1 MGAVVIDTNVLVV
14 ANGKAAA
21 PQTTEKCVI
30 LCRARLAE
38 ILRGSEKILLDD
50 KKRIIQEYKNNLNEK
65 GRGHGDRFW
74 QELVRIMW
82 NPSNQ
87 QGKVIRVPI
96 TPLAG
101 NGTDFEEFP
110 NDDEVLK
117 DFHKKDRKFVAVALA
132 YQRNT
137 GQTAPILKAE
147 DSGWEDFRDALAA
160 HGVQVDSICED
171 SR

>member
-1 MGAVVIDTNVLVV
+1 MNAVIIDTNVFVV

-21 PQTTEKCVI
+21 PQTTEKCVV

-50 KKRIIQEYKNNLNEK
+50 KKRIIQEYKNNLNAK

-82 NPSNQ
+82 RQNGEQ
-87 QGKVIRVPI
+87 EKVIKVPI

-110 NDDEVLK
+110 NDDASLK

-132 YQRNT
+132 YQHDS
-137 GQTAPILKAE
+137 GQEVPILQAE
-147 DSGWEDFRDALAA
+147 DSGWAEFRDALAA

>member
-1 MGAVVIDTNVLVV
+1 MNAVIIDTNVLVV

-21 PQTTEKCVI
+21 PQATKKCVI

-38 ILRGSEKILLDD
+38 ILRGSEKMLLDD
-50 KKRIIQEYKNNLNEK
+50 KKRIIQEYKNNLNAK

-74 QELVRIMW
+74 QELVRRMW

-87 QGKVIRVPI
+87 PGKVIRVPI

-110 NDDEVLK
+110 NDDEALK

-132 YQRNT
+132 YQHDSEKE
-137 GQTAPILKAE
+137 APILKAE
-147 DSGWEDFRDALAA
+147 DSGWEEFRDTLAA